1 MENSKFRVII
11 CGMEEKLRLLDGDN
25 ENFQNRIIAAINLCA
40 STYNELREF
49 VLKHGLKTQAD
60 EIYFFKVVKPL
71 VYGKLLYYIEIYYI
85 EAKRPIVNLSLQ
97 QEYFAGIQKKIHA
110 FFDEYREFYSYY
122 RSGSSLFDNHFFVR
136 GQTDTFLAT
145 INTRVI
151 TYPEFNTSHDYVL
164 SKIKA
169 FELVL
174 QYIDHEIKNIIRKG
188 IETDKIQK
196 VGIETD
202 LFWTENKVSL
212 IELIY
217 ALHSSGAINKGKF
230 DIKHLSTIFEKIFHI
245 ELGNIYRSFTEIRI
259 RKKERT
265 KFLDYLRDRLLN
277 KMDEDD

>member
-1 MENSKFRVII
+1 MENSEFRVII
-11 CGMEEKLRLLDGDN
+11 CRMEEKLRLLDEHN
-25 ENFQNRIIAAINLCA
+25 ENFQDRNIAAINLCV

-49 VLKHGLKTQAD
+49 VLKKGLNTQAD
-60 EIYFFKVVKPL
+60 EIYFFKVVKPH
-71 VYGKLLYYIEIYYI
+71 VYGKLLYHLEVYYI
-85 EAKRPIVNLSLQ
+85 EAKRPVVNLSIQ

-110 FFDEYREFYSYY
+110 FFDEHREFYSYY

-136 GQTDTFLAT
+136 GQTDAFLAA

-169 FELVL
+169 FEMVL
-174 QYIDHEIKNIIRKG
+174 QYIDHEIKNLIRIG
-188 IETDKIQK
+188 AETDKIQK
-196 VGIETD
+196 VGIETV

-217 ALHSSGAINKGKF
+217 ALHSSKAINKGKF
-230 DIKHLSTIFEKIFHI
+230 DIKNLSTIFEKIFHI
-245 ELGNIYRSFTEIRI
+245 ELGDIYRSFTEMRL

-265 KFLDYLRDRLLN
+265 KFLDFLRDRLLN